1 MFGMKSKF
9 SRNVMVLTTG
19 TALSQ
24 LIPFIVLPILQ
35 KYFYGP
41 ADFALLASFVYFS
54 EMIGVVSTLKLEY
67 AIVAQ
72 RTPQDAREVAATGY
86 RVVSISTLFSIV
98 LAVICFQWDVI
109 HGLHKLGTS
118 IFLLPLVVLAM
129 GSMQITSYWF
139 NARQEYPKIAQGK
152 LVQTA
157 TSEGVKLASGFAGLN
172 FTGLIIGRV
181 LGYVS
186 VAVLQWR
193 RFAANAA
200 GIERRHFSKWDTIK
214 RHKSYVL
221 FTTPSVFV
229 GALINFLYIEMF
241 LEHFGSESA
250 GMVSV
255 AMTYVGAGLGMV
267 AGSISQ
273 VFFGTISNIHKRKE
287 LESLYVRFLG
297 RLFLMSGVMTA
308 MVWVFPASWI
318 VGVLGPEWN
327 DLIVYC
333 RVISV
338 WLGVWFISS
347 SLSFIYLRLQRQH
360 LMLFMDVLHVVI
372 IYVGFHMGRI
382 STGTALGAL
391 WGFTWAQVSF
401 YVMAIL
407 LAIYFIRTSKL
418 LHDE

>member
-19 TALSQ
+19 TAASQ

-72 RTPQDAREVAATGY
+72 RTPQDAREVAVTGY
-86 RVVSISTLFSIV
+86 RVVSISTLFSLV
-98 LAVICFQWDVI
+98 LALVCFQWDVI
-109 HGLHKLGTS
+109 HGLHQLGGS

-139 NARQEYPKIAQGK
+139 NARQEYAKIAQGK

-157 TSEGVKLASGFAGLN
+157 TCEGVKLASGFAGLN
-172 FTGLIIGRV
+172 FMGLIIGRV

-186 VAVLQWR
+186 VALLQWR
-193 RFAANAA
+193 RFAAQAV
-200 GIERRHFSKWDTIK
+200 GIERRHFSKWETIV

-241 LEHFGSESA
+241 LDYFGTESA

-297 RLFLMSGVMTA
+297 RLFLMSGAMTA

-333 RVISV
+333 RV
-338 WLGVWFISS
+338 
-347 SLSFIYLRLQRQH
+347 
-360 LMLFMDVLHVVI
+360 
-372 IYVGFHMGRI
+372 
-382 STGTALGAL
+382 STSCCL
-391 WGFTWAQVSF
+391 WMCCMW
-401 YVMAIL
+401 
-407 LAIYFIRTSKL
+407 
-418 LHDE
+418 